1 MEIKF
6 AIEALENN
14 YWSIQQHQV
23 ILMPLIPKDKW
34 VIWICTITI
43 FQSWRYTTTIHL
55 FWNIPLQFF
64 DSHKNAMEYVW

>member
-23 ILMPLIPKDKW
+23 LMPLIPKDKL
-34 VIWICTITI
+34 CDI
-43 FQSWRYTTTIHL
+43 FAQL
-55 FWNIPLQFF
+55 F
-64 DSHKNAMEYVW
+64 D